1 MAENITTILDKA
13 ELTDS
18 QASDKFYVMRG
29 TGSDRDRNSTLA
41 TILAGAPFSAA
52 TRGLRDENAQW
63 KVFTPAN
70 GTIDTGT
77 WAQNSIVQMQA
88 WEDTIT
94 NVGATIKNAV
104 MILIPRWGTVGTAA
118 TATSCT
124 FQHAFP
130 GAPDITITI
139 PAGNIA
145 VISFGSSGGVQEY
158 HCIPSSNT
166 AITAAIFKTLSVGGN
181 ATVGET
187 LSVMG
192 ALTAASGAFSGTVSG
207 AAGSF
212 SGSVSGATA
221 NFSGNVVAQ
230 GDVTSHGALT
240 VDGTES
246 VSNISV
252 GLNVG
257 GTLNVAGP
265 VVGTNLYAS
274 GNATVNG
281 NFICAQAV
289 TSDTTIEDEAT
300 PGARR
305 MVYNVGD
312 SSVYIN
318 VYYLASSTDTAGTI
332 TQYTLPARSGME
344 FVYLRSHANSAGTYT
359 CHEWGHVE

>member
-13 ELTDS
+13 ELPDS

-70 GTIDTGT
+70 GAIDTGT

-124 FQHAFP
+124 FQHAFS

-158 HCIPSSNT
+158 HCIPSSNSK
-166 AITAAIFKTLSVGGN
+166 ITAAIFKTLSVGGN
-181 ATVGET
+181 ATVGGNISSGGTIKAQEGTGAVPYTSMDKSGISVTDGATNTTEISDDEVSISNSSSSVSLKTTGLAFASAGSTDSGTYSSNMQNESGEYKHVSSGTSTSGVETTTTDT
-187 LSVMG
+187 LSFTPESII
-192 ALTAASGAFSGTVSG
+192 AL
-207 AAGSF
+207 
-212 SGSVSGATA
+212 
-221 NFSGNVVAQ
+221 
-230 GDVTSHGALT
+230 
-240 VDGTES
+240 
-246 VSNISV
+246 
-252 GLNVG
+252 
-257 GTLNVAGP
+257 
-265 VVGTNLYAS
+265 
-274 GNATVNG
+274 
-281 NFICAQAV
+281 
-289 TSDTTIEDEAT
+289 
-300 PGARR
+300 
-305 MVYNVGD
+305 
-312 SSVYIN
+312 
-318 VYYLASSTDTAGTI
+318 
-332 TQYTLPARSGME
+332 
-344 FVYLRSHANSAGTYT
+344 
-359 CHEWGHVE
+359 